1 MVQEEFLFSWQ
12 GNGYLMILTLKV
24 SDRMVDIKEFI
35 QGIIIS
41 VVSFHALHY
50 DLDDSQ
56 KHIFL

>member
-1 MVQEEFLFSWQ
+1 
-12 GNGYLMILTLKV
+12 MILTLKV